1 MVPSSSAVSGLSTTS
16 RMPAARARS
25 SSSSRTSPMV
35 RMTGI
40 SGTNPHHLAAAS
52 TPADECVKPFWRTPI
67 IWADD
72 LLR

>member
-1 MVPSSSAVSGLSTTS
+1 MSSGAG
-16 RMPAARARS
+16 
-25 SSSSRTSPMV
+25 TSPMV